1 MVSSKA
7 YPGLE
12 RAPGK
17 NDNWVESAGGLPPFI
32 ERVAK
37 HIHYE
42 GGKTISQA
50 ISMAIS
56 QCKTWAAK
64 GNQQAVRA
72 IAEWEKLKAT
82 SHAKQAVK
90 MSVTRIAGPVIE
102 LSIVEDKTGRTPPAL
117 KKTVSYGSGP
127 STKARAKAQS
137 QGHAFK
143 NGRFPIRNVAD
154 LNKAKQAIG
163 RVKPGDRQ
171 ALVAYINRR
180 AKELG
185 QPPVGETK
193 LARRGPYTS
202 HVAHTK
208 QFGKAKGNLG
218 KAASWQH
225 PYQPK
230 NQIAGALKAQH
241 ISTKDLDSSG
251 KPDAGK
257 AAAVKK
263 PLPASAA
270 IASVGRKEQHTGA
283 EAAKKGVAKP
293 AKSVKKAPATATLR
307 ARRNAL
313 AVKVKAGTATP
324 AERSQLNKVIAQLK
338 KATAG

>member
-7 YPGLE
+7 YPDLE

-17 NDNWVESAGGLPPFI
+17 NDNWVESSGGLPDYI

-42 GGKTISQA
+42 GGKSISQA

-56 QCKTWAAK
+56 QCRKWAAQGK
-64 GNQQAVRA
+64 AKAIQA
-72 IAEWEKLKAT
+72 IAQWEKLKAT
-82 SHAKQAVK
+82 NRAKSAVK
-90 MSVTRIAGPVIE
+90 MSADRIRAEVLE
-102 LSIVEDKTGRTPPAL
+102 LSIVEDKTGRSP
-117 KKTVSYGSGP
+117 
-127 STKARAKAQS
+127 
-137 QGHAFK
+137 
-143 NGRFPIRNVAD
+143 
-154 LNKAKQAIG
+154 
-163 RVKPGDRQ
+163 
-171 ALVAYINRR
+171 
-180 AKELG
+180 
-185 QPPVGETK
+185 
-193 LARRGPYTS
+193 RRGPYTS
-202 HVAHTK
+202 HVKHTK

-225 PYQPK
+225 PYQPRT
-230 NQIAGALKAQH
+230 QVAGALKAKH
-241 ISTKDLDSSG
+241 VSKEDLDSSG
-251 KPDAGK
+251 KPKAGR

-283 EAAKKGVAKP
+283 ETAKKGVTAP
-293 AKSVKKAPATATLR
+293 VKSVNKTPAAAALR

-313 AVKVKAGTATP
+313 AAKVKAGTATP

-338 KATAG
+338 KAPTS